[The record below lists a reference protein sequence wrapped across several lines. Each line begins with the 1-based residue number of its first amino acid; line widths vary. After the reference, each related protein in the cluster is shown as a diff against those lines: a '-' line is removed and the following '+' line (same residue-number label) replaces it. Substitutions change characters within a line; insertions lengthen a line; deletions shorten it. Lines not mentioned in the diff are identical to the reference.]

1 MDFSSIKEDSIKILS
16 TILFLVPVALIAF
29 VYVTYFGPD
38 KENVEMNDNRIVIT
52 ECRYPLKATFN
63 KNTLILEQ
71 SQIIYHQRA
80 LWGEKQTKV
89 PFSNINKVTFKQGIY
104 FYSMRLHKKGSFSK
118 SYSVYYKDESTDKDL
133 RAKLNVFAP
142 NIEVLEADSLLRG
155 MENLVD
161 GILN

>member
-71 SQIIYHQRA
+71 SRII
-80 LWGEKQTKV
+80 E
-89 PFSNINKVTFKQGIY
+89 
-104 FYSMRLHKKGSFSK
+104 
-118 SYSVYYKDESTDKDL
+118 
-133 RAKLNVFAP
+133 
-142 NIEVLEADSLLRG
+142 
-155 MENLVD
+155 
-161 GILN
+161 